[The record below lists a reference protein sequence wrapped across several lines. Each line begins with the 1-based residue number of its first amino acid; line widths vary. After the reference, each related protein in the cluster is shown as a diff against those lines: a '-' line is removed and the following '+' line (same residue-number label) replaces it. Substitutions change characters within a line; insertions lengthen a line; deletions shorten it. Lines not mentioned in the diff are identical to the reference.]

1 MNSARLK
8 SFVQSNHGVAYGFT
22 FQPLRAALT
31 SVGSGC
37 FLVRA
42 SNVQL
47 QTAVHDKTLN
57 NMNYHIDA
65 QQRTSRPND
74 ENEAGTSDMT
84 RHDT

>member
-1 MNSARLK
+1 MRTSNRLYNPIME
-8 SFVQSNHGVAYGFT
+8 SRFT
-22 FQPLRAALT
+22 FQPLRRESG
-31 SVGSGC
+31 SVGSASGC

-47 QTAVHDKTLN
+47 QTAVHDKTFN

-65 QQRTSRPND
+65 RQRTSRPND